1 MLRLIEAHCL
11 LREPAI
17 SLRERDREHIQA
29 HCLLREP
36 AISLKNPCISCSHT
50 NAAPTISFKHR
61 VPAALRQ
68 PSHSNILIV
77 HLKMQEQAEKDEER
91 ADRIKEFEEQVA
103 GARLECT
110 HLAAARTEE
119 QEAKE
124 ARHQAALQA
133 AQEECLLLQQ
143 KVADV
148 TEEVEEERRLG
159 KQLHC
164 SLEEERELAKMRS
177 RRLRS
182 GIRSVQAQVCA
193 FASLRECACLGLL
206 LGSSI

>member
-1 MLRLIEAHCL
+1 
-11 LREPAI
+11 
-17 SLRERDREHIQA
+17 
-29 HCLLREP
+29 
-36 AISLKNPCISCSHT
+36 
-50 NAAPTISFKHR
+50 
-61 VPAALRQ
+61 
-68 PSHSNILIV
+68 
-77 HLKMQEQAEKDEER
+77 MQEQAEKDEER
-91 ADRIKEFEEQVA
+91 AGRIKELEEEVA

-110 HLAAARTEE
+110 HLAAARLECTEE
-119 QEAKE
+119 QEEQQAKE
-124 ARHQAALQA
+124 ARTHQAALQA

-159 KQLHC
+159 KQLHS

-193 FASLRECACLGLL
+193 SASLRVRACLRLFVLVYSGMFWHQ
-206 LGSSI
+206 G

>member
-1 MLRLIEAHCL
+1 MLRQ
-11 LREPAI
+11 P
-17 SLRERDREHIQA
+17 
-29 HCLLREP
+29 
-36 AISLKNPCISCSHT
+36 SHSST
-50 NAAPTISFKHR
+50 
-61 VPAALRQ
+61 VPAALRH

-91 ADRIKEFEEQVA
+91 AGRIKELEEEVA

-110 HLAAARTEE
+110 HLAAARLECTEE
-119 QEAKE
+119 QEEQQAKE
-124 ARHQAALQA
+124 ARTHQAALQA

-159 KQLHC
+159 KQLHS

-193 FASLRECACLGLL
+193 TASLRVRACLRLFVL
-206 LGSSI
+206 VYLGMFWHQG

>member
-1 MLRLIEAHCL
+1 
-11 LREPAI
+11 
-17 SLRERDREHIQA
+17 
-29 HCLLREP
+29 
-36 AISLKNPCISCSHT
+36 
-50 NAAPTISFKHR
+50 
-61 VPAALRQ
+61 
-68 PSHSNILIV
+68 
-77 HLKMQEQAEKDEER
+77 MQEQAEKDEER
-91 ADRIKEFEEQVA
+91 ADRIKELEEQVA

-124 ARHQAALQA
+124 ARTHQAALQA

-159 KQLHC
+159 KQLHS

-193 FASLRECACLGLL
+193 FASLREYACLGL
-206 LGSSI
+206 